1 MFTVRTLDA
10 FVGAG
15 EGVAGETMMS
25 CHGWNINE
33 RLRKT
38 HVIAITS
45 KLAVA
50 QGKCCLLAG
59 KVADFHR
66 QPGEYPVLILITR
79 GGHRGYQDRSLDGRP
94 CNRFKM
100 GNSAG
105 AGFYTG
111 V

>member
-1 MFTVRTLDA
+1 MEDPRD
-10 FVGAG
+10 
-15 EGVAGETMMS
+15 
-25 CHGWNINE
+25 
-33 RLRKT
+33 
-38 HVIAITS
+38 AITS
-45 KLAVA
+45 NLAVA
-50 QGKCCLLAG
+50 QGKCCRLAG

-79 GGHRGYQDRSLDGRP
+79 GGHRGYQDRSLDGKL

-100 GNSAG
+100 GISAG